1 VNKNLIVRFQEKD
14 ITWVSGTL
22 FRTRKR
28 YLFGFPFCFK
38 KSYDKIWTFFK
49 RPVHFESK
57 ARYILSEIFNQNVG
71 KLIWDATTGYINVET
86 SNSFIFANIAYLDP
100 DLPTNKRHR
109 EQKNYFFGIHI
120 SFISKAALEKHLKIL
135 ELLGLLEILS
145 TTQKTKRV
153 KLCLD
158 KCNEF
163 LKAGTEEQISLNK
176 IYNLGWYEYGR
187 A

>member
-1 VNKNLIVRFQEKD
+1 MNKNLIVRFKEKD
-14 ITWVSGTL
+14 VIWVSNTL
-22 FRTRKR
+22 FKTRKR
-28 YLFGFPFCFK
+28 YVFGFPFCFE
-38 KSYDKIWTFFK
+38 KSYDKIGTFFK
-49 RPVHFESK
+49 RPIHFESK

-71 KLIWDATTGYINVET
+71 RLIWDATTGYINVEA
-86 SNSFIFANIAYLDP
+86 SNSFVFANIAYLDP
-100 DLPTNKRHR
+100 DLPTNKRRH
-109 EQKNYFFGIHI
+109 EQENYFFGIH
-120 SFISKAALEKHLKIL
+120 SKSTLEKHLKIL

-176 IYNLGWYEYGR
+176 IYNLGGYEYGH